1 MNDIFYEK
9 TKHTNEKW
17 LGDIPESWSAVRLKN
32 IFSIKKNIAGEEGH
46 TVLSVTQRGIR
57 PKVMTDKGQF
67 AQDYSKYQ
75 LVERGDFVMNH
86 MDLLTGWVDISAYDG
101 VTSPDYRVFV
111 NSNPAKFESRYY
123 RYIFQLCYS
132 ARIFYGLGQGVAGF
146 GRWRLPADMF
156 LNFRLPV
163 PSLKEQVKI
172 ADFLDDQ
179 VSQIDSIIE
188 EAKSS
193 IEEYKQW
200 KASVIF
206 EAVTKGLKRGLAL
219 RDSHEIRLGLIP
231 AHWRVAKVKHVAK
244 LNPSVDVA
252 GLTPDTEV
260 SFAPMECIRTDK
272 RVERTATYS
281 DNNSSYSSFNNGDIA
296 LAKVTPC
303 FQNSNVCIMSDLQN
317 GYAFGSSELFNI
329 RPFAINTRYLL
340 YYLITEA
347 FKDGGVASMTGVAGL
362 QRVSSVYVRNAVLPL
377 PPEAE
382 QAQIVDYL
390 DNKIRDINELIDEK
404 SELVED
410 LESYKRSLIYETVT
424 GKRKVV

>member
-1 MNDIFYEK
+1 
-9 TKHTNEKW
+9 
-17 LGDIPESWSAVRLKN
+17 
-32 IFSIKKNIAGEEGH
+32 
-46 TVLSVTQRGIR
+46 
-57 PKVMTDKGQF
+57 
-67 AQDYSKYQ
+67 
-75 LVERGDFVMNH
+75 
-86 MDLLTGWVDISAYDG
+86 
-101 VTSPDYRVFV
+101 
-111 NSNPAKFESRYY
+111 
-123 RYIFQLCYS
+123 
-132 ARIFYGLGQGVAGF
+132 
-146 GRWRLPADMF
+146 MF